1 MAWSRSHHQWVT
13 KVQPNMNLHLQSHY
27 FYLRCSNNY
36 DSHKQNFQ
44 EQYWYFSKWI
54 QRGNGWLSS
63 HPSILFPSLN
73 SPVILYGSHHR
84 RTFISIILSQTH
96 KKSSQKEQQPR
107 LSKIFKWWFFLSV
120 ELQVARTELL
130 FDEILLISKMSFTE
144 YYKHLCSHQPE
155 LVINAV
161 YFKPF

>member
-13 KVQPNMNLHLQSHY
+13 EVQPNMHLHLQSHY

-96 KKSSQKEQQPR
+96 KKSSQKEQQPH
-107 LSKIFKWWFFLSV
+107 LSKIFKWWFFFISRAPGGKNRAFV
-120 ELQVARTELL
+120 WWNTINFKDVIHRILQTPVFPPARTG
-130 FDEILLISKMSFTE
+130 
-144 YYKHLCSHQPE
+144 H
-155 LVINAV
+155 
-161 YFKPF
+161 